1 MHWYT
6 DVLKRY
12 IDFDGRSRRQEYWMF
27 FLCNLAAVLV
37 VAIVDNVIGTF
48 PLLYVLYALAVLL
61 PGLGLA
67 VRRLHDT
74 GKSGWWLLIGLI
86 PFVGGIW
93 LIVLMAT
100 EGHAQPNQY
109 GPNPKLAG

>member
-6 DVLKRY
+6 DVLRRY

-27 FLCNLAAVLV
+27 VLCNFAAVLV

-74 GKSGWWLLIGLI
+74 GKSGWWMFISLI
-86 PFVGGIW
+86 PVVGGIW